1 MVRTAMLQTVIALAL
16 LCQQTLMKD
25 ARRGL
30 HSLAGVR
37 LPVGSIELTEHSPA
51 QVLTCAHQR
60 WP

>member
-1 MVRTAMLQTVIALAL
+1 MLQTVIALAL

-37 LPVGSIELTEHSPA
+37 LPVGSIELAEHSPA